1 MKTLRLILIIALLSP
16 IASIAQKGGNRDEIK
31 AMRAEFITREIKLT
45 PEQAETFWPVLY
57 AHDDKLKAIRK
68 EMKAMRPDKPV
79 EDLSDEEALALIDK
93 RIEIDEK
100 RLNIDKEFI
109 AELKKILNPQQIIG
123 LHHAEEKFK
132 KELLRKLKGQNR
144 GEHPPRR

>member
-1 MKTLRLILIIALLSP
+1 MKTLRLLLIIVLLIPAVSH
-16 IASIAQKGGNRDEIK
+16 AQRGEKRDEIK

-45 PEQAETFWPVLY
+45 PEQAEVFWPIYY
-57 AHDDKLKAIRK
+57 AHDDKHKAIRK
-68 EMKAMRPDKPV
+68 EMRSMRPDKPV
-79 EDLSDEEALALIDK
+79 DELSDEEALALIDK